1 MTARDMDLVAFTR
14 ADAPADVL
22 VVAFRT
28 GTSDAD
34 RAEWVTENLGP
45 ALHIARLGT
54 TETVNIIRDFPAEVE
69 HLMRDLG
76 EGYDVGARRVRY
88 HARAEMN

>member
-45 ALHIARLGT
+45 ALHLARLGAA
-54 TETVNIIRDFPAEVE
+54 ETVNMIHKYPAEVE
-69 HLMRDLG
+69 HLMSDLG
-76 EGYDVGARRVRY
+76 EGYDVAVRRVRY
-88 HARAEMN
+88 HARTEMN